1 MGGRHAVALFPVVL
15 TVAGPCLA
23 EDTFR
28 TEAGLSYSK
37 LSSDTERQKTAGVD
51 ATYYFDNLPSQP
63 SDTPYE
69 QVPFVERVGGVSANY
84 ALTSSDRDNVERLG
98 NGYDYGAAV
107 QFAVPQTFFR
117 AAAVYEF
124 LKFGR
129 ERQAGQESE
138 SEVKAYRAS
147 IGAYV
152 AKTTAVDLIW
162 SRSKTTTTF
171 SNSGSFDVT
180 VDSVGLSGQHLA
192 RLPSGG
198 HVAINASVTQ
208 LTLKSEGLPTEKN
221 REFLVQ
227 AIYYPT
233 KMLGLK
239 LGIMTDRG
247 DEDSLEGEHYIL
259 GIRSFFTSAFSLS
272 LDYEKFSAKTSG
284 NDFDAIMLR
293 GALRF

>member
-15 TVAGPCLA
+15 TVAGPCFA

-51 ATYYFDNLPSQP
+51 ATYYFDNLPSRP
-63 SDTPYE
+63 ADTPYE
-69 QVPFVERVGGVSANY
+69 QVQFVERVGSVSAIY
-84 ALTSSDRDNVERLG
+84 ALTSSDVDNVDRLS
-98 NGYDYGAAV
+98 NGFDYGASV
-107 QFAVPQTFFR
+107 QYAMPDTFFR
-117 AAAVYEF
+117 AAAAFES
-124 LKFGR
+124 LNPGKSS
-129 ERQAGQESE
+129 QAGVDSE
-138 SEVKAYRAS
+138 SDVKAYRAR

-152 AKTTAVDLIW
+152 AQTTAVDLTW
-162 SRSKTTTTF
+162 SRDKTTTTF

-192 RLPSGG
+192 RLPDGG
-198 HVAINASVTQ
+198 HIAISASATQ
-208 LTLKSEGLPTEKN
+208 LTLISEGLPTEKN

-239 LGIMTDRG
+239 LGVMTDRG

-259 GIRSFFTSAFSLS
+259 GIRTFFTSAFSLS

-293 GALRF
+293 GAMRF